1 MPAANVDSAGPGAN
15 LLKAMPELPDVENYR
30 RYLGANALH
39 KSIAGV
45 HVGSARILRG
55 IGGKRLSDTLA
66 GRSMQTTRRHGKHLM
81 VQLDDGGWLTFH
93 FGMTG
98 RFRYF
103 KRLQDDPKHDR
114 LRIDFDNGYHLAFE
128 NQRLLGEVGVAKDAD
143 AFVGEHDM
151 GPDALEID
159 EATFREKLGKRRG
172 GIKTA
177 LMNQSLAAGIGNVYS
192 DEILFQAGV
201 HPATSV
207 KRLDRSDISSL
218 YRTMRSVLE
227 TAIEC
232 GAGSEDLAERLPE
245 GWLLPHR
252 QEGTRCPRCGGKVE
266 AFRTGGRRGFL
277 CPSCQPKKN

>member
-1 MPAANVDSAGPGAN
+1 
-15 LLKAMPELPDVENYR
+15 MPELPDVENYR

-55 IGGKRLSDTLA
+55 IAGKRLADTLS
-66 GRSMQTTRRHGKHLM
+66 GRSMETTRRHGKHLM

-103 KRLQDDPKHDR
+103 KQMEDDPKHDR

-128 NQRLLGEVGVAKDAD
+128 NQRLLGEVGLATDAD
-143 AFVGEHDM
+143 AFVDEQDM
-151 GPDALEID
+151 GPDALDID
-159 EATFREKLGKRRG
+159 EATFRKRLAGRRG
-172 GIKTA
+172 GVKTA

-192 DEILFQAGV
+192 DEMLFQAGI
-201 HPATSV
+201 HPATPV
-207 KRLDRSDISSL
+207 KRLKDADIATL
-218 YRTMRSVLE
+218 YRAMRTVLE
-227 TAIEC
+227 TAIDC
-232 GAGSEDLAERLPE
+232 GAGSDDLAQRLPR
-245 GWLLPHR
+245 GWLLPR
-252 QEGTRCPRCGGKVE
+252 RDEGAPCPRCDGTIE

-277 CPSCQPKKN
+277 CPSCQPKRK